1 MNSPQSSFLRA
12 LAVRISA
19 HAARV
24 LPRGRR
30 AWAQAMTREIMHIPT
45 DVAAFKW
52 SCGCLF
58 ASYAERTRAVTYAVP
73 HVSRWVLALEMLCC
87 FTPLTLLFVAVIAY
101 STKFQTLEVFLYL
114 SAAALGPFGVIV
126 AFKNIALNRP
136 ALSKSATLLLAILA
150 IWTPVA
156 NILHTLAQRGTL
168 MGWWRE
174 TLMIPFLPALAAIH
188 LILLAHSKPQNGATI
203 VCE

>member
-1 MNSPQSSFLRA
+1 MNSHQTSFLRA

-24 LPRGRR
+24 LPRGRT
-30 AWAQAMTREIMHIPT
+30 AWAQAMTREILHIPT

-52 SCGCLF
+52 ACGCLF
-58 ASYAERTRAVTYAVP
+58 ASYAERTRAATYSMP
-73 HVSRWVLALEMLCC
+73 RVSRWVLAVEMLCC

-101 STKFQTLEVFLYL
+101 FTKFQTLEFLLYL
-114 SAAALGPFGVIV
+114 SGAALGPFGVIV

-136 ALSKSATLLLAILA
+136 ALSKSATLLLAMLA

-156 NILHTLAQRGTL
+156 NILHTFAERGTL

-174 TLMIPFLPALAAIH
+174 TTMIAFLPALAAIH
-188 LILLAHSKPQNGATI
+188 LILLAHAKPQTGATMAS
-203 VCE
+203 E